1 MPQKGNL
8 SPYFLRG
15 PGKAGIVAGVGQGF
29 KLVIGNDLF
38 DEAELEVLEE
48 RLEVLE
54 ERLEPLLLNVGELG
68 LLDGLGPGLG
78 LGPIILPN
86 MPPSSSKTFLTSLT
100 RPSESLDCM
109 TRALVASWLASVIC
123 WLSSTNSSFPL
134 LASR

>member
-38 DEAELEVLEE
+38 DEAE
-48 RLEVLE
+48 LEVLE

-109 TRALVASWLASVIC
+109 TRALVASRLASVIC